1 MQKSLLRSTRIGFE
15 CTLPEECI
23 CLHQGSFAGPTVLEV
38 FNTLLKHLRLSVE
51 FEARDLQGESISSA
65 NLNTS
70 SKDSDEKIVQNAVI
84 QTIGAYISLL
94 KLFWKTAIQKALT
107 EGTCLLRDISQ
118 R

>member
-70 SKDSDEKIVQNAVI
+70 SKDSEEKIDLDSMV
-84 QTIGAYISLL
+84 TS
-94 KLFWKTAIQKALT
+94 
-107 EGTCLLRDISQ
+107 
-118 R
+118 